1 MRKLKVWFG
10 LTSILLILLGACAP
24 AAFEKGSTLICP
36 KDYDPASSKCTVRL
50 SAEETYDALTSQ
62 ELPAV
67 RLGVDEV
74 GVYRVNAEEYG
85 IYEGVGY
92 HPTPSDYV
100 RVYTRQQIHIVSDID
115 PNACGGTYND
125 FNCVKALSNVT
136 LKGYQKFGAS
146 YALDVALDFSSQEN
160 LRLLYEVG
168 GAAQLMVKFN
178 DRSRDTLRDSTDIDP
193 QKYIS
198 GEMKRPDV
206 AAIWLEKLEKSKY
219 MTDWQYFRLF
229 KFEDL
234 AVRYFEPEKSDSGDS
249 GSSSQVLEDQE
260 FQDFLHRRD
269 LFCAQYEIGTSLRAE
284 CERTFVCSESNQV
297 CYFGGAIIPIDQLPT
312 ATPTTTP

>member
-1 MRKLKVWFG
+1 MRKPFG
-10 LTSILLILLGACAP
+10 LFVLLIVLSLSLGACGP
-24 AAFEKGSTLICP
+24 KPFEIGSLLVCP
-36 KDYDPASSKCTVRL
+36 KNYDPATSVCTEKK
-50 SAEETYDALTSQ
+50 SANEKVDSEHQ
-62 ELPAV
+62 ELPAAK
-67 RLGVDEV
+67 LGVDEV
-74 GVYRVNAEEYG
+74 GVYRVNTEMYG
-85 IYEGVGY
+85 IYERVGY

-100 RVYTRQQIHIVSDID
+100 RVYSRQQIHVVSDID
-115 PNACGGTYND
+115 PNACGGSYND

-146 YALDVALDFSSQEN
+146 YALDVSMDFSSQQN

-198 GEMKRPDV
+198 GEIKKPDV
-206 AAIWLEKLEKSKY
+206 ARIWLSKLESSDY
-219 MTDWQYFRLF
+219 MTSWQYFRLF

-234 AVRYFEPEKSDSGDS
+234 AVRYFEPEKNDSA
-249 GSSSQVLEDQE
+249 SSSQVLEDQE
-260 FQDFLHRRD
+260 FQDFLRRRD
-269 LFCAQYEIGTSLRAE
+269 LFCAQYEPGTSLRAE
-284 CERTFVCSESNQV
+284 CDRTFVCSQTDNV

-312 ATPTTTP
+312 ATPTVTP